1 MQKNSISLMRSW
13 LAISLSLLLLSACG
27 FQLRGQVD
35 LPEDLARVYVQS
47 DASIVLTRHL
57 RRALINSGAQ
67 LVSDINKA
75 TATLIVENEDQQR
88 GVLSVSE
95 TARVREYESF
105 YAVTFSLVKND
116 GTILL
121 PKQVIELRRDYS
133 FSENVVL
140 AKEREQ
146 ASLVR
151 DMQVEAVQA
160 ILRKIRYSQL
170 STNTP

>member
-1 MQKNSISLMRSW
+1 MQKNSISLIRPW
-13 LAISLSLLLLSACG
+13 LAISLLLLLMSGCG
-27 FQLRGQVD
+27 FQLRGQAE
-35 LPEDLARVYVQS
+35 LPEDLERVYVQS

-57 RRALINSGAQ
+57 RRALMSSGAQ

-75 TATLIVENEDQQR
+75 TAVLIVENEDQQR
-88 GVLSVSE
+88 SVLSVSE

-105 YAVTFSLVKND
+105 YAVTFSVAKID
-116 GTILL
+116 GAILL
-121 PKQVIELRRDYS
+121 PKQIIELRRDYS

-160 ILRKIRYSQL
+160 ILRKIRNSQL
-170 STNTP
+170 LTRTP